1 MKEEANS
8 GCQPQETGLRLIS
21 IRSLFDAYLSSEYFR
36 SDYKKSTQILYTQD
50 LRRLLKLSKIIGQ
63 FEADRLPKLI
73 NEYANID
80 KSPEA
85 SRTITAIRRAAT
97 WGIAEG
103 LLDDDLDINFQPRHC
118 KDRSPFIDYNV
129 SPLSSED
136 LKKLMQATDKKPRDK
151 ALILTVLLTRGS
163 TDIVRELTKASISKD
178 KNGTATIATNN
189 FKMKIPEEASSALL
203 SYAKSL
209 KPGPLFPCRNE
220 PNRPLTRQAMHV
232 IFQKYKEEV
241 RLSNLSHRTLV
252 RTGVHMFGD
261 PSQINHS
268 LQTPQIP
275 EP

>member
-1 MKEEANS
+1 MKQEANS
-8 GCQPQETGLRLIS
+8 GCQPQEARLRLIS
-21 IRSLFDAYLSSEYFR
+21 ISSLFDAYLSSEYFR
-36 SDYKKSTQILYTQD
+36 SHYKKSTQILYTQD

-85 SRTITAIRRAAT
+85 SRTISAIRRAAT
-97 WGIAEG
+97 WSIAVG
-103 LLDDDLDINFQPRHC
+103 LLDGNLNLEPQPK
-118 KDRSPFIDYNV
+118 KDSDQSSLIDSKV

-136 LKKLMQATDKKPRDK
+136 LKKLMQAADKKPRDK

-163 TDIVRELTKASISKD
+163 TDTVRELTKESISKD
-178 KNGTATIATNN
+178 ENGTATIATND

-203 SYAKSL
+203 SYAKNL
-209 KPGPLFPCRNE
+209 KLGPLFPCRNE
-220 PNRPLTRQAMHV
+220 PNRPLTRQGMYV
-232 IFQKYKEEV
+232 IFQRYKEEV
-241 RLSNLSHRTLV
+241 GLSNLSHRTLV

-261 PSQINHS
+261 PSQLNHS